1 MKLMLIISI
10 TATTLLS
17 LNGCATGQYHQNRSA
32 PPLSDQPDPDQNG
45 AFLIEQ
51 FKQYEIPR
59 EHHLAAVSYIYSIDN
74 GTLTEDEISSH
85 KQSRPS
91 ER

>member
-1 MKLMLIISI
+1 MAAPLASIIK
-10 TATTLLS
+10 TAQLHLYPINQTPIKTELFS
-17 LNGCATGQYHQNRSA
+17 L
-32 PPLSDQPDPDQNG
+32 
-45 AFLIEQ
+45 EQ